1 MRRWHSA
8 KNGDEALKHTRSVL
22 MVGLLMRGGTAAQDG
37 SLRIDD
43 ARHESKFSIKEMVL
57 RSQWELLQRHMEEQ
71 CK

>member
-1 MRRWHSA
+1 
-8 KNGDEALKHTRSVL
+8 
-22 MVGLLMRGGTAAQDG
+22 MRGGTAAQDG